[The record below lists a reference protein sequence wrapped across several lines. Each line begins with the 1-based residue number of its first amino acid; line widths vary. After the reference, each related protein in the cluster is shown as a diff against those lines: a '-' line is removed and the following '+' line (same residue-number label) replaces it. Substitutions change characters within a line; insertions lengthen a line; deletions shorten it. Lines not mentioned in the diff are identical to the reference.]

1 MYNVMITILAIIG
14 VLVILIFFHEMG
26 HLLIAKLAGVKVLK
40 FSLGFGPKL
49 IGTKIGE
56 TEYQIS
62 AFPLG
67 GYVKP
72 LGENPREK
80 IPKGEKARAIIHQPL
95 SKRMAIVLA
104 GPLANFL
111 LAIFI
116 FSLVYSVMGIPQ
128 SPPVVGKV
136 VEGSIAQKAGMHAG
150 DIILQVDDVKITQWA
165 DLPSVI
171 TKSEGRTLRLTV
183 RRGEKVIPL
192 RITPQAATVKN
203 IFGEAVKTYQIGIVS
218 SGEFVFKRE
227 PVYKA
232 IGMGFYQT
240 WFVAKL
246 TVISIVKVIQR
257 VVPVKQALGGPIL
270 IAQMAGKQAQE
281 GILSLIF
288 FTAVI
293 SINLGIL
300 NLIPIPVLD
309 GGHLLFLT
317 IEAIRRRPLS
327 LRKMEVI
334 QQIGLTIIL
343 LLIVYVIFI
352 DLERVGFMQFI
363 MKVFSSGAK

>member
-1 MYNVMITILAIIG
+1 MIYILAFLW
-14 VLVILIFFHEMG
+14 VLGILIFIHEFG
-26 HLLIAKLAGVKVLK
+26 HFLVAKLTGVKVLK

-72 LGENPREK
+72 LGDNPREK
-80 IPKGEKARAIIHQPL
+80 VPKRERARAFLHQPVR
-95 SKRMAIVLA
+95 KRMAIILA

-136 VEGSIAQKAGMHAG
+136 VDGSIAQKAGMQAG
-150 DIILQVDDVKITQWA
+150 DVILQVDDVTITQWA
-165 DLPSVI
+165 NLPPVI
-171 TKSEGRTLRLTV
+171 TKSEGRNLRLTV

-192 RITPQAATVKN
+192 RVTPQAATVKN
-203 IFGEAVKTYQIGIVS
+203 IFGEEVKTYQIGIVS
-218 SGEFVFKRE
+218 SGEFVLKRE

-232 IGMGFYQT
+232 VGMGFYQT
-240 WFVAKL
+240 WFVTKL
-246 TVISIVKVIQR
+246 TVLSIVKVIQR
-257 VVPVKQALGGPIL
+257 VIPAKQALGGPIL

-281 GILSLIF
+281 GLLSLIF

-293 SINLGIL
+293 SINLGII
-300 NLIPIPVLD
+300 NLIPIPILD

-317 IEAIRRRPLS
+317 VESLIGRPLS
-327 LRKMEVI
+327 IKKLELA
-334 QQIGLTIIL
+334 QQIGLIIIL
-343 LLIVYVIFI
+343 LLMAFIFYN
-352 DLERVGFMQFI
+352 DI
-363 MKVFSSGAK
+363 MRILPKGAR